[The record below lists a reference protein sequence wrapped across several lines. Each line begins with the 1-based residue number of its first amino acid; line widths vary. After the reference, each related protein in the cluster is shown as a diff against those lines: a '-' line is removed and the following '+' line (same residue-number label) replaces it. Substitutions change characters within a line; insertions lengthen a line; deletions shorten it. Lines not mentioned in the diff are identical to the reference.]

1 MVKDKPSPQDKPPRI
16 KRKLINRLSFV
27 QKFGVICLLFALSMG
42 TMTFV
47 TVREETDAAA
57 TAYNALLGVRYVRPI
72 TTLIKYLTEHQQTS
86 QRFLMGDTSL
96 ENVLAHEEQQISET
110 FNELEENDR
119 VIGPLLFS
127 EKNFITEWHQSNW
140 TPTKLKQEWGALQD
154 SYKSLTPDAN
164 FQQHNQL
171 ITNLRTLSALAGDA
185 STIVLTTES
194 AGFYLSYIIFISMPE
209 LQQELMYV
217 ASTTERAAAKK
228 ALAPVDKTDLIGH
241 IALTEHFLDH
251 VTSSLWKAA
260 QARKNTFDD
269 LELKAALEEPMASLS
284 TAITDF
290 LAIVKRN
297 ILDGNTITIPAGTL
311 MVSSTRALSET
322 YQFSELGAEQLD
334 RILLET
340 YEMTKH
346 QRLMTLV
353 YSMTIALVAFISS
366 FVLLRAMLSP
376 LRKLVATANHLAKG
390 NLGVR
395 VDVTQHD
402 EIAQV
407 GMALNKMAI
416 SIEEV
421 LENLQRAGVQ
431 LTTTTTEIAAAAKEQ
446 ETTIVQQETATKE
459 IAVTAKEISATASE
473 FANYIHEVT
482 HAAEET
488 STLAATGKEGLA
500 KLKNIMKQLV
510 DATTEIAD
518 KLSSLNEKTGVIT
531 GVITTITKV
540 ADRTNLLSLNAA
552 IEAHKL
558 GAKGGSFGVIA
569 TEIRR
574 LADQTAFATLD
585 IEKVVHQMVSA
596 VSTSVEGVAKFSE
609 DIRQGV
615 KQANTISG
623 LLTKIIAQVQQQT
636 ASFESVNQGME
647 TQSAGAKQIT
657 DSIEELSEAA
667 QQSTASIRQFH
678 TALAHL
684 SSAIKDLQSTVA
696 RLQHQPPSIPPLGS
710 SSSFLSS
717 TTPSE
722 TAVSHV
728 I

>member
-1 MVKDKPSPQDKPPRI
+1 MSKHNASSVPKKT
-16 KRKLINRLSFV
+16 LLNRLSFSK
-27 QKFGVICLLFALSMG
+27 KFAVICLLFAFSLG
-42 TMTFV
+42 TMAFV
-47 TVREETDAAA
+47 MVREQTNDAEV
-57 TAYNALLGVRYVRPI
+57 AYRSLIGIRYYRPVMS
-72 TTLIKYLTEHQQTS
+72 LIKYVAEHEETG
-86 QRFLMGDTSL
+86 QRFLMGDASL
-96 ENVLAHEEQQISET
+96 ENVLAHEEQRIAEA
-110 FNELEENDR
+110 FAELEENDR
-119 VIGPLLFS
+119 LLGPIIFS
-127 EKNFITEWHQSNW
+127 GKGFVTEWRQGNA
-140 TPTKLKQEWGALQD
+140 TVGKLKAQWDELTN
-154 SYKSLTPDAN
+154 SFKSLTPEASLA
-164 FQQHNQL
+164 QHGQL
-171 ITNLRTLSALAGDA
+171 MQNLRTLSAFIGEA
-185 STIVLTTES
+185 SGLVLSTEA
-194 AGFYLSYIIFISMPE
+194 AGFYLSWILFISMPD
-209 LQQELMYV
+209 LQQQLVYLT
-217 ASTTERAAAKK
+217 SLTERAAKAKELSLQRREEIVGHL
-228 ALAPVDKTDLIGH
+228 ALAEQ
-241 IALTEHFLDH
+241 ALKQ
-251 VTSSLWKAA
+251 TSGLLWRATQA
-260 QARKNTFDD
+260 QKNNFED
-269 LELKAALEEPMASLS
+269 LELKAAMEEPMSHLS
-284 TAITDF
+284 SSVAEF
-290 LAIVKRN
+290 LTTIRKN
-297 ILDGNTITIPAGTL
+297 ILGAEKIEGLTPLTVTATK
-311 MVSSTRALSET
+311 ALSET
-322 YQFSELGAEQLD
+322 FQFSDLGAEQLD
-334 RILLET
+334 RILLDT
-340 YEMTKH
+340 YESIKH
-346 QRLMTLV
+346 DTVMTLV
-353 YSMTIALVAFISS
+353 YSLSLALVAFLGS
-366 FVLLRAMLSP
+366 FTLLRAMLSP
-376 LRKLVATANHLAKG
+376 LRMLVSTADQLAKG

-395 VDVTQHD
+395 VDVTQSD

-407 GMALNKMAI
+407 GMAMNKMAI

-446 ETTIVQQETATKE
+446 ETTIVQQETATKQ
-459 IAVTAKEISATASE
+459 IAVTAKEISATANE

-500 KLKNIMKQLV
+500 RLKNIMKALV
-510 DATTEIAD
+510 DATTEIAE

-585 IEKVVHQMVSA
+585 IEKVVHQMVAA

-615 KQANTISG
+615 KQANAISG

-647 TQSAGAKQIT
+647 TQSSGAKQIT

-684 SSAIKDLQSTVA
+684 STAIKDLQSTVA
-696 RLQHQPPSIPPLGS
+696 RLQHQSVMPPHLGPRTPPPSMEREIL
-710 SSSFLSS
+710 
-717 TTPSE
+717 
-722 TAVSHV
+722 V
-728 I
+728 